1 MPKGR
6 WLTCCWPGLAEL
18 WLVGSWSALATA
30 VGFAILLNLALAV
43 SLVWTQLLT
52 AEVRFAL
59 WTAVGSLWVFGVWT
73 AWRTT
78 LARPEPDGDLF
89 SRALGEYLQG
99 NWFAAE
105 ALLEQLLKA
114 DARDIEAQLLLATL
128 FRRTARLQESRTQL
142 DRLSRSPGSEK
153 WLLEIQRE
161 RLLLDA
167 TPATTQE
174 PAEPPLAAA
183 EPTTTLRAA

>member
-128 FRRTARLQESRTQL
+128 FRRTNRLQESRSLL
-142 DRLSRSPGSEK
+142 DRVARSPGSER
-153 WLLEIQRE
+153 WGLEIRRE
-161 RLLLDA
+161 KRLLDA
-167 TPATTQE
+167 TPTRQE
-174 PAEPPLAAA
+174 PAEPQMAAN

>member
-52 AEVRFAL
+52 GEVRFAL
-59 WTAVGSLWVFGVWT
+59 WTAVGSLWVFGIWT

-153 WLLEIQRE
+153 WLMEIQRE

-167 TPATTQE
+167 TPATIQE

>member
-1 MPKGR
+1 MSNGR

-30 VGFAILLNLALAV
+30 VGFAMLLNLALAA
-43 SLVWTQLLT
+43 SLVWSQLL
-52 AEVRFAL
+52 ADEVRLAL
-59 WTAVGSLWVFGVWT
+59 WTAVGSLWLFGVWS

-78 LARPEPDGDLF
+78 LSRPVPDGDLF
-89 SRALGEYLQG
+89 SQALGEYLQG

-114 DARDIEAQLLLATL
+114 DARDFEAQLLLASL
-128 FRRTARLQESRTQL
+128 FRRTNRTQESRTLL
-142 DRLSRSPGSEK
+142 DRLARSPGSEK
-153 WLLEIQRE
+153 WLLEIERE
-161 RLLLDA
+161 KLLVDA
-167 TPATTQE
+167 TPTANE
-174 PAEPPLAAA
+174 PAEPDLAAA